1 MLQLTIKAK
10 PYFLPINA
18 DVTPAK
24 FKLKF
29 SSYSFCHNQRV
40 YHIFNCHFNAHYTS
54 VNYFPI
60 QPLLMNFMHKCTVHV
75 LYLKVLMIQFVDF
88 VLCLS
93 FGRNTYKSNLFKIYT
108 PEMHFKWYVLSSCIL
123 YFYIHIQS
131 FL

>member
-40 YHIFNCHFNAHYTS
+40 YHIFNCHFNSHYTS
-54 VNYFPI
+54 VNYFPAYEVYA
-60 QPLLMNFMHKCTVHV
+60 QM
-75 LYLKVLMIQFVDF
+75 Y
-88 VLCLS
+88 
-93 FGRNTYKSNLFKIYT
+93 
-108 PEMHFKWYVLSSCIL
+108 SSCAL
-123 YFYIHIQS
+123 LKS
-131 FL
+131 FDDPICGLRSLPQLCEKYLQIKFV